1 MKSILVDAF
10 VIPPQS
16 GSALPGIT
24 DGGLVQE
31 KQWNLALKGVFIFG
45 IAHFVVIRSPHG
57 CESQRGC
64 YIFSGQTFCVVAVSS
79 DSVKIVLARSPRL
92 GGRYIAFRSCTA
104 SFRQFMCLA
113 YTMEALLEC

>member
-45 IAHFVVIRSPHG
+45 FAHFVVIRSPSACMDVRVG
-57 CESQRGC
+57 GVDATYLVGKR
-64 YIFSGQTFCVVAVSS
+64 F
-79 DSVKIVLARSPRL
+79 VL
-92 GGRYIAFRSCTA
+92 
-104 SFRQFMCLA
+104 
-113 YTMEALLEC
+113 